1 MAWVRGLKGACAM
14 ATSISGSI
22 PEAIPGH
29 DSTSPDPTPSV
40 APEFK
45 PAHIDALT
53 SPRFLFGLYVLVK
66 HAGWSA
72 MKELNL
78 LPKPIDTFM
87 SNAEVS
93 ISYFF
98 TMSGFVLAYVYLN
111 KFQQKGA
118 LGRYARARFSRVY
131 PVFFLSLILLL
142 PFMKLVS
149 LSYDLPQFF
158 LLQSWIPLALSDGSL
173 VSNWN
178 MQSWTLS
185 VELFCYISF
194 PWTLRFFEQMST
206 RAIVVCTL
214 ATCVL
219 MLALRLPGIDNA
231 THVLFQWQTYLPYPL
246 LRWPE
251 FVYGV
256 LLAILYRRGVA
267 PKSPMLMHILIVVIG
282 VVLFTVHSQWLY
294 GPLAVLCG
302 IVILLLTT
310 SSGSSPLNA
319 ILTHPLAVM
328 LGRASYSLYILQLPI
343 YLILHEAFP
352 TGWFGKLAYVPLMI
366 GVSIAVFFLY
376 EEPMHRWLRG
386 AKPKKMAAPLTT

>member
-1 MAWVRGLKGACAM
+1 M
-14 ATSISGSI
+14 ATSISSSV
-22 PEAIPGH
+22 PEVGPGH
-29 DSTSPDPTPSV
+29 DSTHADPVPPV

-45 PAHIDALT
+45 PAHVDALT

-66 HAGWSA
+66 HAGWNG
-72 MKELNL
+72 MKELGM

-111 KFQQKGA
+111 KFEQKGSI
-118 LGRYARARFSRVY
+118 GRYSRARFARVY

-142 PFMKLVS
+142 PFVKLVS
-149 LSYDLPQFF
+149 FSHDLPQLF
-158 LLQSWIPLALSDGSL
+158 LLQSWIPLALSDGSI

-185 VELFCYISF
+185 VELFCYVSF
-194 PWTLRFFEQMST
+194 PWTLRRFERMST
-206 RAIVVCTL
+206 PAIVACTI

-219 MLALRLPGIDNA
+219 MVALRLPGIDKA
-231 THVLFQWQTYLPYPL
+231 EHVLFQWQIYLPYPL

-251 FVYGV
+251 FIYGI

-267 PKSPMLMHILIVVIG
+267 PKSPMLLHVLIVVIG
-282 VVLFTVHSQWLY
+282 VTLFTVHSPWLY
-294 GPLAVLCG
+294 GPLAVLSG

-319 ILTHPLAVM
+319 ILTHPWAVM
-328 LGRASYSLYILQLPI
+328 LGRASYSLYILQLPV
-343 YLILHEAFP
+343 YYILQAAFP
-352 TGWFGKLAYVPLMI
+352 SGWVGKLAYVPLMI
-366 GVSIAVFFLY
+366 GISIAVFFLY

>member
-1 MAWVRGLKGACAM
+1 M
-14 ATSISGSI
+14 ATSISSSV
-22 PEAIPGH
+22 PEAGPTL
-29 DSTSPDPTPSV
+29 DSTHADPVPPV

-45 PAHIDALT
+45 PAHVDALT

-66 HAGWSA
+66 HAGWNG
-72 MKELNL
+72 MKELGM

-111 KFQQKGA
+111 KFEQKGSI
-118 LGRYARARFSRVY
+118 GRYSRARFARVY
-131 PVFFLSLILLL
+131 PVFFLSLVLLI
-142 PFMKLVS
+142 PFRNFVS
-149 LSYDLPQFF
+149 FSHDLPQVF
-158 LLQSWIPLALSDGSL
+158 LLQSWIPLSISDGS
-173 VSNWN
+173 VVANWN

-185 VELFCYISF
+185 VELFCYVSF
-194 PWTLRFFEQMST
+194 PWTLRRFERVST
-206 RAIVVCTL
+206 PVIVACTI

-219 MLALRLPGIDNA
+219 MVALRLPGIDKA
-231 THVLFQWQTYLPYPL
+231 EHVLFQWQIYLPYPL

-251 FVYGV
+251 FVYGI

-267 PKSPMLMHILIVVIG
+267 PKSPMLLHVLIVVIA
-282 VVLFTVHSQWLY
+282 VTLFTVHSSWLY
-294 GPLAVLCG
+294 GPLAVLSG

-319 ILTHPLAVM
+319 ILTHPWAVM
-328 LGRASYSLYILQLPI
+328 LGRASYSLYILQLPV
-343 YLILHEAFP
+343 YYILQAAFP
-352 TGWFGKLAYVPLMI
+352 TGWVGKLAYVPLMI

>member
-1 MAWVRGLKGACAM
+1 M
-14 ATSISGSI
+14 ATSITSSA
-22 PEAIPGH
+22 PEVAPSH
-29 DSTSPDPTPSV
+29 DGTYADPVPPV
-40 APEFK
+40 LPEFK
-45 PAHIDALT
+45 PAHVDALT

-66 HAGWSA
+66 HAGWSG
-72 MKELNL
+72 MKELGL
-78 LPKPIDTFM
+78 LPKPINTFM
-87 SNAEVS
+87 ANAEVS

-111 KFQQKGA
+111 KFEQKGSI
-118 LGRYARARFSRVY
+118 GRYARARFARVY

-142 PFMKLVS
+142 PFVNLVS
-149 LSYDLPQFF
+149 LPHDLPQFF
-158 LLQSWIPLALSDGSL
+158 LLQSWIPLSLSDGSL

-185 VELFCYISF
+185 VELFCYVSF
-194 PWTLRFFEQMST
+194 PWTLRRFEQMST
-206 RAIVVCTL
+206 PVIVAFTL

-219 MLALRLPGIDNA
+219 MVALRLPGIDKA
-231 THVLFQWQTYLPYPL
+231 EHALFQWQTYLPYPL

-251 FVYGV
+251 FVYGI

-267 PKSPMLMHILIVVIG
+267 PKSPMLLHVLIVVIG
-282 VVLFTVHSQWLY
+282 VTLFTVHSSWLY
-294 GPLAVLCG
+294 GPLAVVCG

-319 ILTHPLAVM
+319 ILTHPWAVM
-328 LGRASYSLYILQLPI
+328 LGRASYSLYILQLPV
-343 YLILHEAFP
+343 YLILHAAFP

-376 EEPMHRWLRG
+376 EEPMHRRLRG
-386 AKPKKMAAPLTT
+386 AKPKKMAAPLTS